1 MQLQVELFRHVNK
14 VKTICWIWI
23 LFTSWIMTHMAYS
36 CFRPH
41 HVPLLSAKNRKGG
54 YKLHRL
60 ECAGYFLGI
69 LWATKLYLKT
79 TAYPNIDA
87 DHVNPFMATVYP
99 SSDSCFQQSPYHRT
113 QTLSVWFLKYGNELT
128 ALKRPTTRSTKT
140 FEMWWNGI
148 HIMHVRLTNLQ
159 QLREIVITVR
169 TKILEECFQHLV
181 ESVPRRTKAK
191 QGPTRN

>member
-23 LFTSWIMTHMAYS
+23 LFTSWILTHMAALDHTTCHSYQLRIEKEARNCTGTS
-36 CFRPH
+36 VRDIFL
-41 HVPLLSAKNRKGG
+41 VYFG
-54 YKLHRL
+54 RL
-60 ECAGYFLGI
+60 
-69 LWATKLYLKT
+69 TKLYLKT

-159 QLREIVITVR
+159 QLREAVITVR

-191 QGPTRN
+191 QGPTRY